1 MLTLTYKLPSYPSTG
16 NWTIRVE
23 AMQQVQEQQFIVE
36 HYYITFFEVMPTA
49 PAYVLDSEESYTVEV
64 TNAIHKASIAS
75 GNTTVKVYAK
85 PVNSSL
91 DDYRFV
97 SEEHPPWVLNESF
110 LKFILRINSVCYRIM
125 NSPTTLT

>member
-97 SEEHPPWVLNESF
+97 SEEHPPWVLNEF
-110 LKFILRINSVCYRIM
+110 YKILCC
-125 NSPTTLT
+125 